1 MKKAVISNRIYLEVD
16 DKYKDILSKELTY
29 TIPSFIQKDPPI
41 VIKNMA
47 RIRSNLVSI
56 PIGRT
61 DLIPD
66 DYEIVD
72 KRITKPVQT
81 FRV

>member
-1 MKKAVISNRIYLEVD
+1 M
-16 DKYKDILSKELTY
+16 LSDELTY
-29 TIPSFIQKDPPI
+29 KIPTQNPNDPPQI
-41 VIKNMA
+41 IKNLQ
-47 RIRSNLVSI
+47 RVRKNLVSI

-72 KRITKPVQT
+72 KRLEVL
-81 FRV
+81 